1 MLTALEAPDALHE
14 EASPLDY
21 TEAGFRL
28 AGAEGLGQR
37 VDRFVADALKSS
49 LPGLSRTRVQH
60 WIRLGAVH
68 INARVTTAA
77 HRLGAGDTVDVW
89 PQPHEADCALEPD
102 PMELEVVYE
111 DEDLLIVHKSQGLVV
126 HPAPGHWRATLM
138 NGLLHLRASLAE
150 LPRAGIVHRLD
161 RDTSGLLIVAKRVA
175 SLSVLQEQLA
185 RRQIDRVYLA
195 LVHGNTEA
203 LQRITIN
210 APIGRDR
217 MSRVRMACDGLAAR
231 EAVTHAAHLHT
242 FLPANAV
249 GKGAAAVRPVSMM
262 SCKLESGRTHQ
273 IRVHLASRG
282 YPLLGDP
289 LYGAPAADA
298 DLLRVQPGWGGFLG
312 RGQALHAALLALAHP
327 RTGQPLC
334 FHAIWPLPAA
344 FLQPDRRELCKLW
357 GLAAV

>member
-1 MLTALEAPDALHE
+1 MDTALETPEALHE
-14 EASPLDY
+14 STVVDY
-21 TEAGFRL
+21 TDVGFRL

-37 VDRFVADALKSS
+37 VDRFVADALKTS

-68 INARVTTAA
+68 INARETTAA
-77 HRLGAGDTVDVW
+77 HRLNAGDTVDVW
-89 PQPHEADCALEPD
+89 PQPLEADCALEPD

-111 DEDLLIVHKSQGLVV
+111 DKDLLIVHKSKGVVV

-175 SLSVLQEQLA
+175 SLAVLQEQLSQ
-185 RRQIDRVYLA
+185 RRVDRVYLA

-203 LQRITIN
+203 LQRSTIN
-210 APIGRDR
+210 APIGRDPL
-217 MSRVRMACDGLAAR
+217 SRVRMACDGLAAR
-231 EAVTHAAHLHT
+231 DAVTHAVHLRT
-242 FLPANAV
+242 YPQAGSA
-249 GKGAAAVRPVSMM
+249 GTGAAAVRPVSMM

-289 LYGAPAADA
+289 LYGAPTADA
-298 DLLRVQPGWGGFLG
+298 HLLRVQPGWGEILG
-312 RGQALHAALLALAHP
+312 QGQALHAALLALAHP
-327 RTGQPLC
+327 RTGHPMC
-334 FHAIWPLPAA
+334 FHAAWPLPAE
-344 FLQPDRRELCKLW
+344 FLQPDRHELCRLW

>member
-1 MLTALEAPDALHE
+1 MIAALETLHAPHE
-14 EASPLDY
+14 ATASVDY
-21 TEAGFRL
+21 TEAEFRL

-37 VDRFVADALKSS
+37 VDRFVADALKNA

-77 HRLGAGDTVDVW
+77 HRLGAGDTVEVW
-89 PQPHEADCALEPD
+89 PQPREADCALEPD

-111 DEDLLIVHKSQGLVV
+111 DEDLLIVNKSQGLVV
-126 HPAPGHWRATLM
+126 HPAPGHWRATLL

-161 RDTSGLLIVAKRVA
+161 RDTSGLLIVAKRIA
-175 SLSVLQEQLA
+175 SLSVLHEQLA
-185 RRQIDRVYLA
+185 QRQIDRVYLA

-210 APIGRDR
+210 APIGRDPL
-217 MSRVRMACDGLAAR
+217 SRVRMACDGLAAR
-231 EAVTHAAHLHT
+231 DAATHAVHLRAYP
-242 FLPANAV
+242 PAESA
-249 GKGAAAVRPVSMM
+249 GTGAAAVRPVSMM

-273 IRVHLASRG
+273 IRVHLASQG

-298 DLLRVQPGWGGFLG
+298 HLLRQQPGWGRILG
-312 RGQALHAALLALAHP
+312 QGQALHAALLALAHP

-334 FHAIWPLPAA
+334 FHANWPLPAE

-357 GLAAV
+357 GLAVV